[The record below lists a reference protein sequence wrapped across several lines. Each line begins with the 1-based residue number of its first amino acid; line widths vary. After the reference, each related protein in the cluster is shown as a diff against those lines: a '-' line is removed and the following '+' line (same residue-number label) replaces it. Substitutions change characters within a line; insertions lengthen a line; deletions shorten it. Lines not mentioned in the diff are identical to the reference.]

1 MLLQSSVVDTMTTA
15 ADSLTVAGDS
25 LAARTIFSVQ
35 NFYSQVITWL
45 PGLSRIVIILVAAYI
60 LGRILRSSIRRVTT
74 RAIEKSD
81 PASGKRI
88 QTLSAVLNSATG
100 AILFAVVVTMVL
112 GEFGVN
118 LGPILAAAGVLGVAI
133 GFGSQSLVKDFLN
146 GFFFLFEG
154 QVRVGDVVEA
164 GGKAGLVEAISIRT
178 LTLRD
183 FGGNVHV
190 IPHGEITTVT
200 NMTKGFSRSVVEI
213 GVAYREDPDHILDVL
228 KEEANALREDP
239 DFKDKIT
246 ADPEVMGIDAFN
258 SSDVLFKV
266 RFTTQPIEQ
275 WGVARA
281 FRLRVKR
288 RFDRD
293 GIEIPFPHQTL
304 YWGED
309 KDHSA
314 PPLQVDWKGLKEANS
329 KN

>member
-15 ADSLTVAGDS
+15 ADSLGVAGDS
-25 LAARTIFSVQ
+25 LAARTLFSVQ
-35 NFYSQVITWL
+35 NFYSQVIAWL
-45 PGLSRIVIILVAAYI
+45 PGLSRIVIILVAAYV
-60 LGRILRSSIRRVTT
+60 LGRILRSSIRRVTV

-81 PASGKRI
+81 LSGGKRI
-88 QTLSAVLNSATG
+88 QTLSTVLNSATG
-100 AILFAVVVTMVL
+100 AIIFAVVVTLIL

-133 GFGSQSLVKDFLN
+133 GFGSQSMVKDFLN

-164 GGKAGLVEAISIRT
+164 GGKAGLVEGISIRT

-200 NMTKGFSRSVVEI
+200 NMTKTFSRAVIEI
-213 GVAYREDPDHILDVL
+213 GVAYREDPDHILSVL
-228 KEEANALREDP
+228 KEEAEALRQDP

-246 ADPEVMGIDAFN
+246 AEPEIFGIDAFN

-266 RFTTQPIEQ
+266 RFTTLPIEQ
-275 WGVARA
+275 WGIARA
-281 FRLRVKR
+281 FRLRVKK

-314 PPLQVDWKGLKEANS
+314 PPLQVDWKGLKDANS
-329 KN
+329 NN

>member
-1 MLLQSSVVDTMTTA
+1 MDSTSTM
-15 ADSLTVAGDS
+15 DS
-25 LAARTIFSVQ
+25 LARTAQDTVSKAIFDFKAVGQ
-35 NFYSQVITWL
+35 NVMEWL
-45 PGLSRIVIILVAAYI
+45 PTAVRIVLILVLALI
-60 LGRILRSSIRRVTT
+60 FWRLLRSSIRRISERTI
-74 RAIEKSD
+74 AKSD
-81 PASGKRI
+81 ARGIKRV
-88 QTLSAVLNSATG
+88 QTLSTVMNSIAGATTL
-100 AILFAVVVTMVL
+100 AIVVTLVL

-183 FGGNVHV
+183 FAGNVHV
-190 IPHGEITTVT
+190 IPHGEIATVT
-200 NMTKGFSRSVVEI
+200 NMTKSYSRCVVEI
-213 GVAYREDPDHILDVL
+213 GVAYREDPDHIMDVL
-228 KEEANALREDP
+228 REEAKALKDDP
-239 DFKDKIT
+239 DFGPKIT
-246 ADPEVMGIDAFN
+246 EEPEVFGIDAFN

-266 RFTTQPIEQ
+266 RFTTLPIEQ

-281 FRLRVKR
+281 FRLRIKR

-293 GIEIPFPHQTL
+293 NIEIPFPHQTL

-309 KDHSA
+309 KDGSA
-314 PPLQVDWKGLKEANS
+314 PKLQVDWKGIRDSNGAAASNGD
-329 KN
+329 